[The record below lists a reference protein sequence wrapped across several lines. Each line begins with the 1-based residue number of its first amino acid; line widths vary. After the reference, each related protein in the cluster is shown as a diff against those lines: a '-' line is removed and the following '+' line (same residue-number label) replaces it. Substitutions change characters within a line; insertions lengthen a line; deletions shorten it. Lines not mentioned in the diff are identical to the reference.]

1 MEQGAL
7 LTVVILLGAAVLAV
21 PIFRRAGLG
30 PVLGYLAA
38 GLAIGPFGF
47 KVFHEAGEVI
57 HLAEFGV
64 VMLLFII
71 GLEMKPARLWAL
83 RREIFGLG
91 TLQVV
96 AAGAVLTAGGV
107 FIGIPPTAAF
117 LGALGFVLTSTAIVL
132 RILEDEGESNTPA
145 GQKIVSIL
153 LLEDLAIVPL
163 LAIVAFLAPTAS
175 AAEAHG
181 LSGWLGIAVAL
192 LVVAAVWFAGRFV
205 INPLFRVLAASR
217 TREIMTAAALLVVLG
232 SALAAEAGG
241 LSMAMGAF
249 LAGVL
254 LSESSFRNQLEADI
268 EPFRGLLLGLFFLAV
283 GMSLDLGVIGTSWP
297 FILLIVLVFML
308 LKAGTIYVVARVMR
322 SDHHEATQRAL
333 LMAQGGEFAFVL
345 YTASA
350 DVGLLDAGLLAQ
362 MNAAVILSMALTPLA
377 ALALPF
383 LAPAPP
389 ESTDGLEVANGVSGT
404 VLLIGFG
411 RFGQVVSQ
419 ILLARGI
426 DVTIIDSSPDMIRSA
441 ARFGFKIFYG
451 DGTRLDVLRTAGAGS
466 AKLIAVAVDKKD
478 TANRIVEL
486 AKAEFPLAE
495 LYVRSFDRAHTLELY
510 AEGVAYEIR
519 ETFESAI
526 RFGEASLR
534 GLGASAD
541 EAAAVAADIRR
552 RDLERLEIQKVEGIT
567 GGRDR
572 LIRQG
577 PTPTP
582 LTEPKRESRPL
593 NEETAVVAT
602 PMEEPPSSPDEGIED
617 TLPSPPRER
626 AEERSEP
633 RTPVS

>member
-1 MEQGAL
+1 MEDGAL

-21 PIFRRAGLG
+21 PIFRRLGLG

-47 KVFHEAGEVI
+47 RVFREADEVI

-64 VMLLFII
+64 VMLLFLI
-71 GLEMKPARLWAL
+71 GLEMKPSRLWAL

-91 TLQVV
+91 TLQV
-96 AAGAVLTAGGV
+96 AGAGAVLTAGGV
-107 FIGIPPTAAF
+107 MLGIPPVAAF
-117 LGALGFVLTSTAIVL
+117 IGALGFVLTSTAIVL
-132 RILEDEGESNTPA
+132 RILEDQGETNTPG

-163 LAIVAFLAPTAS
+163 LAIVAFLAPAA
-175 AAEAHG
+175 AAESEG
-181 LSGWLGIAVAL
+181 GQGWLGIAITLV
-192 LVVAAVWFAGRFV
+192 VVAAVWFAGRV
-205 INPLFRVLAASR
+205 VLNPIFRVLAASR

-232 SALAAEAGG
+232 AALAAEAGG

-254 LSESSFRNQLEADI
+254 LSESSFRHQLEADI
-268 EPFRGLLLGLFFLAV
+268 EPFRGLLLGLFFLGV
-283 GMSLDLGVIGTSWP
+283 GMSLDLGVIATSWQ
-297 FILLIVLVFML
+297 FILLIVLVFMVF
-308 LKAGTIYVVARVMR
+308 KAGTIYLVARLFR

-350 DVGLLDAGLLAQ
+350 DVGLVDPALLAQ
-362 MNAAVILSMALTPLA
+362 LNAAVILSMALTPLA

-383 LAPAPP
+383 LAPAAP
-389 ESTDGLEVANGVSGT
+389 ESADGLERAEGLMGT

-426 DVTIIDSSPDMIRSA
+426 DVTIIDASPEMIRSA
-441 ARFGFKIFYG
+441 SRFGFKIFYG

-466 AKLIAVAVDKKD
+466 AKLIAVAVDKKE

-495 LYVRSFDRAHTLELY
+495 LYVRSYDRAHTLELF

-534 GLGASAD
+534 GLGASPD
-541 EAAAVAADIRR
+541 EAAAVASDIRR

-582 LTEPKRESRPL
+582 LTEPKREGRPL

-602 PMEEPPSSPDEGIED
+602 PMDEPPAEDETIED
-617 TLPSPPRER
+617 TLPPPPPQR
-626 AEERSEP
+626 AEEEEERP